1 MNQLLLI
8 FKEIL
13 YLGAISSI
21 LILLILLIKKLF
33 NKVLSPK
40 WHYYIWG
47 LLLLRLLVPY
57 YPEASMSVF
66 NLFYIVAEQ
75 VNIPVD
81 EIDAPFQGNSGKDST
96 INLNS
101 PNETANETIT
111 NNSSPII
118 PSTTTNTTVKVK
130 DSTSNSFMMTMAF
143 LWTLVVLLL
152 SIYTIIVNTV
162 FAINVRRRYTRLKD
176 ARIVNILED
185 CKSIMKVN
193 QPITLLTSNK
203 RRTPSLYVSFHTKI
217 LVSKATL
224 EQLSDREI
232 KYIFL
237 HELSHYKRKDI
248 AINWILALLQIIY
261 FFNPLI
267 WYAFYKIHEDCE
279 ISCDAAALQYVKEEE
294 YQNYGSTVIKLIKLI
309 SESNFIPATAGIWK
323 NKSSYKRRIIMI
335 SKFKKSKWTSTL
347 LSIIL
352 IVSVALIGLTGC
364 SLSGKE
370 DAYSDNTDVS
380 STTTDTDITEIPTV
394 TNYPTPVITEAPV
407 KEEADNQ
414 GDPNI
419 TDTEQSDPTAPAQE
433 GSATT
438 EPARDDTAGAEPV
451 RDDTV
456 AAEAAQRDEVFY
468 GDWVINSVLAYGSAG
483 TYSKEDAESLVGKSL
498 SFSADKA
505 TCFGDEPSYL
515 RKVATNPEYL
525 ATEITSSDFVTNY
538 RMTFDKLGLE
548 GDTVTEI
555 TAVDS
560 ERNGCTFFV
569 KDKDTLIVY
578 GGGTYFELV
587 R

>member
-13 YLGAISSI
+13 YLGATASI
-21 LILLILLIKKLF
+21 LILIILLIKKIF

-57 YPEASMSVF
+57 YPEASTSVY

-75 VNIPVD
+75 VNIPID
-81 EIDAPFQGNSGKDST
+81 EMGAPFQGKSEKESSTNITLPGQLENDS
-96 INLNS
+96 IK
-101 PNETANETIT
+101 
-111 NNSSPII
+111 NSSNPII
-118 PSTTTNTTVKVK
+118 PSATTNTAVKVK
-130 DSTSNSFMMTMAF
+130 DTLKYNSIMMIMGF
-143 LWTLVVLLL
+143 LWILVVLLL
-152 SIYTIIVNTV
+152 SIYTLIINIV
-162 FAINVRRRYTRLKD
+162 FAINVRKRYTKLKD
-176 ARIVNILED
+176 TRINNILED
-185 CKSIMKVN
+185 CKNVMKIN
-193 QPITLLTSNK
+193 RPITLLTSNK
-203 RRTPSLYVSFHTKI
+203 KRTPSLYVSFHTKI

-224 EQLSDREI
+224 EQLSDSEI

-267 WYAFYKIHEDCE
+267 WYAFYKAHEDCE
-279 ISCDAAALQYVKEEE
+279 ISCDAAALQYVREEE
-294 YQNYGSTVIKLIKLI
+294 YQSYGSTVIKLIKLL

-347 LSIIL
+347 FSIIL
-352 IVSVALIGLTGC
+352 ILAVAFVGLTGC
-364 SLSGKE
+364 SLAAKDKANSDTTEVSG
-370 DAYSDNTDVS
+370 
-380 STTTDTDITEIPTV
+380 TTTDTDITV
-394 TNYPTPVITEAPV
+394 TPNITNVPTPVITEVPLI
-407 KEEADNQ
+407 EEADNQ
-414 GDPNI
+414 SNSNVAD
-419 TDTEQSDPTAPAQE
+419 TDDSDSVEPAQDDTPATE
-433 GSATT
+433 PVESDTT
-438 EPARDDTAGAEPV
+438 EPRPAE
-451 RDDTV
+451 V
-456 AAEAAQRDEVFY
+456 AADSTIRQEEFY

-483 TYSKEDAESLVGKSL
+483 TYSSEVAESLVGKSL

-515 RKVATNPEYL
+515 EKVAKNPVYM
-525 ATEITSSDFVTNY
+525 ATDITSSDFVSNY

-548 GDTVTEI
+548 GDSVTEI

-560 ERNGCTFFV
+560 ERNGCTFFI
-569 KDKDTLIVY
+569 KDNDTLIVY